1 MFDLVTD
8 KFRGILKKEYHRR
21 LHIAVLVLTILTLTI
36 FCILMATI
44 YYESFVHRQ
53 TIEAQYNQ
61 VKSDRT
67 QQSDQNFINTV
78 QNIKGE
84 MILMN
89 DFPSDPMGRDLVQKV
104 IAQKGNKV
112 ILSGFSLSFGAK
124 DNQLSIQGTSVT
136 REDLLSFYKRLQN
149 MNIFSKVDLPLSTY
163 TKDNDLSF
171 NISLTYP
178 NQ

>member
-1 MFDLVTD
+1 
-8 KFRGILKKEYHRR
+8 
-21 LHIAVLVLTILTLTI
+21 
-36 FCILMATI
+36 
-44 YYESFVHRQ
+44 
-53 TIEAQYNQ
+53 
-61 VKSDRT
+61 
-67 QQSDQNFINTV
+67 
-78 QNIKGE
+78 